1 MLIILFQITPSHEI
15 LTSWC
20 VLPVLFVFIET
31 FSTALFRSEC
41 IWRKIRDSSKF
52 YICQNTKERRVWVAQ
67 TKFYHLTFTAEKS
80 LSSKVIP
87 VQGMLSNPVK
97 SSSICR
103 CFHPPWLS
111 PAALPWKIQIKIR
124 KILHLLLICL
134 RPLFSSYFLIEIE
147 RRWWTGWTQRC
158 LRQFD
163 NFYFV
168 LQGSF

>member
-1 MLIILFQITPSHEI
+1 MKSWHLDVFCLFFLFLYKVFLPPFSGPILFGEKLEI
-15 LTSWC
+15 HQSSTSVKIQKKGECEW
-20 VLPVLFVFIET
+20 LKLSFIIQH
-31 FSTALFRSEC
+31 SLQ
-41 IWRKIRDSSKF
+41 K
-52 YICQNTKERRVWVAQ
+52 
-67 TKFYHLTFTAEKS
+67 KS